1 LSLPDSVL
9 AAFAAVPASEWLA
22 AGLAL
27 GYLGLAIRQNPWCW
41 LFAVASAM
49 FYLAVFARAGLV
61 MQAALQVFYAGMSVY
76 GWRSWRGSASRAPR
90 AVSRWTARQH
100 ALAWAA
106 IAAVALVNGWAI
118 TRGAM
123 ASWVPYVDAAIAW
136 GSVLATWM
144 VARKVLENWLYW
156 VVLDFAMALLA
167 AWQGLAATALLFL
180 LYTALALRGYWQW
193 RRDERLANASA
204 S

>member
-1 LSLPDSVL
+1 VL
-9 AAFAAVPASEWLA
+9 
-22 AGLAL
+22 
-27 GYLGLAIRQNPWCW
+27 
-41 LFAVASAM
+41 
-49 FYLAVFARAGLV
+49 YLAVFTRAGLV
-61 MQAALQVFYAGMSVY
+61 MQAALQVFYAGTAVY
-76 GWRSWRGSASRAPR
+76 GWRSWRGSGSRAPL

-118 TRGAM
+118 TRGAV
-123 ASWVPYVDAAIAW
+123 ASWVPYADAAIAW

-193 RRDERLANASA
+193 RRDERTAVVSGR
-204 S
+204 